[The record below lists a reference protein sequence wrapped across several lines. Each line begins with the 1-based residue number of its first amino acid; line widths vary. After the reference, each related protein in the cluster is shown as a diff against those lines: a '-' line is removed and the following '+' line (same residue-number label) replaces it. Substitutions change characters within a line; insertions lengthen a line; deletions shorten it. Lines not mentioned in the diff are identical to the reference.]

1 MSFALQSLSALRR
14 LGIVVLLAVAFL
26 FGLATTVYLSLR
38 SPEVTVPE
46 VVGKDRY
53 EAEKILAQADLNFRV
68 RATRPSNQVKAD
80 TVLFQLPRAGEVVKV
95 GQTVAMDVSRTTLFG
110 EASEADATDKKI
122 EEEKAANANA
132 NAARNLNENRPRR
145 NRNTNLNKNSNEN
158 DNADSDTNRNSNANS
173 GRGNTN
179 NTNSVVNRP
188 PVNGNSN
195 SGRNTNQGN
204 TNQNDNRRPVIV
216 RPSPRPSPKPPAV
229 RPNDNR

>member
-1 MSFALQSLSALRR
+1 MSFAGQSLSALRR
-14 LGIVVLLAVAFL
+14 IGIVVLLAITFL

-95 GQTVAMDVSRTTLFG
+95 GQTVAMDVSRTTLAG
-110 EASEADATDKKI
+110 EASEADATDKKL

-132 NAARNLNENRPRR
+132 SAVKNENENRPRR
-145 NRNTNLNKNSNEN
+145 NRNTNKNTNEN
-158 DNADSDTNRNSNANS
+158 ENANSATNRNGNANNVRANS
-173 GRGNTN
+173 N
-179 NTNSVVNRP
+179 NTNSVTNTNRP
-188 PVNGNSN
+188 GNAN
-195 SGRNTNQGN
+195 VPPGRNTNQRDS
-204 TNQNDNRRPVIV
+204 NQNENRRPVV
-216 RPSPRPSPKPPAV
+216 PRPSPKPTAGEKT
-229 RPNDNR
+229 NNR